1 MKKLL
6 SFLLI
11 MFAFIQCSNEENN
24 SDCSANLLRGKLA
37 IKGICLNYTI
47 QLVSGEIDKDLIESE
62 WVDEMTGT
70 DYNDVF
76 ALQNVCDFPSG
87 IEEGEIFDFIVNK
100 SPENQKCAVCLAYR
114 PTPSKSISIIICD

>member
-37 IKGICLNYTI
+37 IRGICLNYTI
-47 QLVSGEIDKDLIESE
+47 QLVSGEIDKDLIEGE

-70 DYNDVF
+70 VYNDVF

-87 IEEGEIFDFIVNK
+87 IEEGETFDFIVNK

>member
-1 MKKLL
+1 MKKIF

-11 MFAFIQCSNEENN
+11 TFAFMQCSNEENN
-24 SDCSANLLRGKLA
+24 SDCSENLLRGKLA

-62 WVDEMTGT
+62 WVDRMTGT

-76 ALQNVCDFPSG
+76 ALQNVCDFPSE
-87 IEEGEIFDFIVNK
+87 IEEGEAFDFIVNK
-100 SPENQKCAVCLAYR
+100 SPETPKCAVCLAYR
-114 PTPSKSISIIICD
+114 PRPLKSISIIICN